1 MDKFDVLVIGGGIS
15 GIQAALDIADKGYTT
30 LIVEKEPSIGGKMI
44 QLSKVF
50 PTLDCSS
57 CITTPKMS
65 SAVHHDNITVWT
77 YSEVSD
83 YEKIIDGKFLVSIH
97 KKSRFVSDVCTGC
110 RSCETVCPVE
120 IPSEFEMGLSSRKAI
135 YIPFQTAIPQKA
147 VLDLDSCIA
156 CGLCY
161 SACPANA
168 IDFSLQDED
177 IIIQVDSIV
186 LATGFELTP
195 LGEKK
200 EWGRGRYTNVI
211 SSLAMERLLAP
222 NGPYQGVRRPSDGKV
237 PMKVAW
243 IQCAGSRDASLERTY
258 CSRVCCMYAIK
269 QAMLTMGALPV
280 VGTTIYYMDI
290 RAFGKGYEQFYQN
303 AKAMGVEFV
312 KGKVGEIK
320 EDPESKNLILTV
332 EMIEEGGGKIEEEYD
347 LVILS
352 LGLTTSICS
361 TASLPVEIDSDR
373 FIKSIELKLNPVKT
387 SEVGIFGAGT
397 AMGPKDIVDSII
409 EGSAAAINVAAYLNR
424 KKSQSKENLEVILP
438 TTV

>member
-1 MDKFDVLVIGGGIS
+1 MNKFDVLVIGGGIS
-15 GIQAALDIADKGYTT
+15 GIQTALDVADKGYST

-50 PTLDCSS
+50 PTLDCAS

-65 SAVHHDNITVWT
+65 SSVHHDNITVWT
-77 YSEVSD
+77 YSEVD
-83 YEKIIDGKFLVSIH
+83 NFEKTADGTFLVSVH
-97 KKSRFVSDVCTGC
+97 KKSRFVTDACTGC
-110 RSCETVCPVE
+110 RSCETACPVE
-120 IPSEFEMGLSSRKAI
+120 VPSEFEMGLSSRKAI

-147 VLDLDSCIA
+147 VLDLDNCIA

-161 SACPANA
+161 STCPANA
-168 IDFSLQDED
+168 IDFSLQDENVT
-177 IIIQVDSIV
+177 IQVDSIV

-200 EWGRGRYTNVI
+200 EWGSGQYTNVI

-237 PMKVAW
+237 PMRIAW
-243 IQCAGSRDASLERTY
+243 IQCAGSRDASLGRTY

-269 QAMLTMGALPV
+269 QAMLTMGSLPV

-320 EDPESKNLILTV
+320 EDPQSKNLTLVV
-332 EMIEEGGGKIEEEYD
+332 EKIEEGGGKIEEEYD
-347 LVILS
+347 LVVLS

-361 TASLPVEIDSDR
+361 TAGLPVEKDSDG
-373 FIKSIELKLNPVKT
+373 FIKSVELKLNPVRT
-387 SEVGIFGAGT
+387 SEDGIFGAGT

-409 EGSAAAINVAAYLNR
+409 EGSAAAVNVTTYLHN
-424 KKSQSKENLEVILP
+424 KKLQSSKEFEIILP
-438 TTV
+438 TT